1 MSVLRN
7 LRIGTRGASG
17 FGLVQITPTSV
28 GIDAANGTIRDAA

>member
-17 FGLVQITPTSV
+17 FALVQIIRV
-28 GIDAANGTIRDAA
+28 DDAANGTIRDAA